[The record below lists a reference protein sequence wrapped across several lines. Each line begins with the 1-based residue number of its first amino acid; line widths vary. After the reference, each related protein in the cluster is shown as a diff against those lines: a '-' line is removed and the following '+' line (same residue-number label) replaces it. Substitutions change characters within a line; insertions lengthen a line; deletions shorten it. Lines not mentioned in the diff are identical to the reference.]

1 MTTSFIRLFF
11 VHKINEKTTEGE
23 LDMLKIQDFCDMN
36 KFESIMDAWAKST
49 GLATVA
55 VGSDGEYI
63 SKCYNFTEFCIDMT
77 RGSVE
82 GLRRCTKCDQEGK
95 GVYSCHAGLVDFG
108 IPITL
113 EDGTVLG
120 SIIGGQ
126 VLPENPD
133 EEKFRQTARELGIDE
148 DKYIKALK
156 KVNVKTRE
164 QIDASANLLGDVI
177 NMFVR
182 ASYVNRKNENLVG
195 ELKGGIT
202 KAAEQI
208 EEATDKTKEIDGYSK
223 RQQIL
228 ALNASIEAA
237 RAGDQGKGFA
247 VVATEVQKLARD
259 MATSSADIKKLLG
272 ELHVTINHL
281 NQ

>member
-1 MTTSFIRLFF
+1 M
-11 VHKINEKTTEGE
+11 
-23 LDMLKIQDFCDMN
+23 KIQDFCDME
-36 KFESIMDAWAKST
+36 KFEQIMRHWAVST

-55 VGSDGEYI
+55 VGADGKYI
-63 SKCYNFTEFCIDMT
+63 SDCYNFTEFCIDLT
-77 RGSVE
+77 RGSAE
-82 GLRRCTKCDQEGK
+82 GKKRCEKCDREGT
-95 GVYSCHAGLVDFG
+95 GVYPCHAGLVDFG

-113 EDGTVLG
+113 DDGTVLG

-126 VLPENPD
+126 VLPEHPD
-133 EEKFRQTARELGIDE
+133 EQKFRTTARELGINE
-148 DKYIKALK
+148 DRYIDALH

-182 ASYVNRKNENLVG
+182 ASYANMRNEALVN
-195 ELKGGIT
+195 ELKDGIAVAASQIVAANERT
-202 KAAEQI
+202 KQI
-208 EEATDKTKEIDGYSK
+208 EGYSK

-237 RAGDQGKGFA
+237 RAGEHGRGFS
-247 VVATEVQKLARD
+247 VVADEVQKLAKG
-259 MATSSADIKKLLG
+259 MATTSAEITANLNALG
-272 ELHVTINHL
+272 ETITHL